1 MRNSTL
7 ILAAGAALALPATA
21 PAQIVPGLRAPESAA
36 DAIDDAQ
43 SMLCVLA
50 AAGRPMPGLNMN
62 LIGGEGMTQ
71 LDRLPE
77 GLAPFVAAAATQ
89 QIVQLHAPG
98 DPVWV
103 VNDSATGRCAI
114 YSFTDAAAVE
124 ARLLKSLATPKAWK
138 RQEPSGGADHV
149 FEWAI
154 DKPLRLRTEI
164 TRPKTPGEPLA
175 VVVTPFRR

>member
-1 MRNSTL
+1 MRNL
-7 ILAAGAALALPATA
+7 ILSAAAALAVPATA
-21 PAQIVPGLRAPESAA
+21 SAQIVPGLRAPESPA

-50 AAGRPMPGLNMN
+50 AAGRPMPGLNMK
-62 LIGGEGMTQ
+62 LLGSEGMTQ
-71 LDRLPE
+71 LDKVPDQ
-77 GLAPFVAAAATQ
+77 LAPFVSATATAR
-89 QIVQLHAPG
+89 VVLLHAPG

-103 VNDSATGRCAI
+103 VHDSATGRCAI
-114 YSFTDAAAVE
+114 YSFTDPAPVE
-124 ARLLKSLATPKAWK
+124 AKLLESMATPKAWK

-149 FEWAI
+149 YEWAI

-164 TRPKTPGEPLA
+164 TRPKAPGEPLA